1 MVGPGP
7 PVAFRHCAGGCP
19 LPDPPVTFPLEGS
32 LPCPFFLLKG
42 SCWVGPHP
50 LTPLTLLKAPPPNT
64 VKLEGWRFTLWISGT
79 QSVHSTLSPLL
90 SDTARWEGKPDR
102 SLLELSRPQLA
113 AALSG
118 GRGAQEEPGVQPP
131 ALCLVKFYRHRPS

>member
-1 MVGPGP
+1 MLGVEVGCGSNLRECGRLGPRSSVVGPGP
-7 PVAFRHCAGGCP
+7 PVAFRHGAGGCP

-64 VKLEGWRFTLWISGT
+64 VKLGWGGDSPYGFWGHS
-79 QSVHSTLSPLL
+79 QS
-90 SDTARWEGKPDR
+90 TAHYPH
-102 SLLELSRPQLA
+102 
-113 AALSG
+113 
-118 GRGAQEEPGVQPP
+118 
-131 ALCLVKFYRHRPS
+131 C